1 MTDFELA
8 TERLVRLAQ
17 QHRLTLLTV
26 ESCTAGALACALSEV
41 EGAAQT
47 LHGGFVVYTKANKTA
62 ALGVPVELIARHTAV
77 SAAVARAMVTGGAG
91 SDTGGYCD
99 GHYRSSRAG
108 AGSRWQSG
116 RPGIHRCS
124 ASRRAYIGRATA
136 VIRLEEGH
144 LSVGNGGCL
153 AGGRTPYV
161 MSKENLSCRACAAT
175 QVAHAAARYLN
186 NAGG

>member
-77 SAAVARAMVTGGAG
+77 SAAVARAMVTGGLARTPADIAMAITGVAG
-91 SDTGGYCD
+91 PEPDQD
-99 GHYRSSRAG
+99 GNPVGLAFIAAAHRD
-108 AGSRWQSG
+108 G
-116 RPGIHRCS
+116 RI
-124 ASRRAYIGRATA
+124 
-136 VIRLEEGH
+136 LEERLQ
-144 LSVGNGGCL
+144 LSGSKKDICRSAMVAVLL
-153 AGGRTPYV
+153 AAERL
-161 MSKENLSCRACAAT
+161 M
-175 QVAHAAARYLN
+175 
-186 NAGG
+186 